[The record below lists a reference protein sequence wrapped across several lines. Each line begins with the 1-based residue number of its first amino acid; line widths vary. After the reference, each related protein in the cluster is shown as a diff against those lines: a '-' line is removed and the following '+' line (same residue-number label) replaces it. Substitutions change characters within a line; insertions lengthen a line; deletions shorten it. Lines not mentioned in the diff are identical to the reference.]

1 MGQPIFVKG
10 NIWPPKVLDQAIFCR
25 ESVYMA
31 CGIVWTWGMM
41 MGEFW
46 VNVVTARKAGVAIVH
61 TAQKRAIV
69 CSSQL

>member
-31 CGIVWTWGMM
+31 CGIVWTCVASFLFG
-41 MGEFW
+41 
-46 VNVVTARKAGVAIVH
+46 ARRGDDMWQIFGLAVLSKAKG
-61 TAQKRAIV
+61 KG
-69 CSSQL
+69 LEEK